1 MKNYPQVSGVTI
13 NGSEYLLSQ
22 YADYSA
28 LILGKNHTSLEQALH
43 IFDYVSLCARF
54 HHHFRKFFFFI
65 KIEMN
70 PQFVFYFPEEFQAKC
85 FSGSNFVLL
94 PILEPTHMSSVLYFN
109 LYKEEKLSKMMV
121 KK

>member
-1 MKNYPQVSGVTI
+1 MNNYPQVSGVTI

-28 LILGKNHTSLEQALH
+28 LILGKDHTSLEQALH
-43 IFDYVSLCARF
+43 IFDYVSLCARL
-54 HHHFRKFFFFI
+54 RVNLDKTEDI
-65 KIEMN
+65 WVGSRI
-70 PQFVFYFPEEFQAKC
+70 
-85 FSGSNFVLL
+85 GSNTKLL
-94 PILEPTHMSSVLYFN
+94 PEKTFSLEFFWEIKNKLRIHFN